1 MDIIK
6 KYWVILVAGL
16 LIRIAVSALTYH
28 PDINYQVIASAAF
41 FNGAPNPYEKAGEL
55 VPGTKLD
62 KPPMS
67 YFLILPFHLL
77 ARPLVSGNTEELF
90 FINHQLVL
98 GKIGFWFYMIYS
110 KLPHL
115 VFDMMLGLALAFLV
129 SQNHQK
135 KVLALWMFN
144 PMTIWAS
151 EAIGQLDIFPT
162 FFIVLCLFLIKKA
175 KMEWAALSL
184 GLGGAIKIAPFLL
197 LPFFLGL
204 ADSKSKVIKL
214 FLLAII
220 PYVLTNMLYISS
232 SEFRNNA
239 LFAPQ
244 LSKSLYAN
252 IPISGG
258 ATILV
263 VPAILIFLYIWYF
276 LKKRSV
282 DKFFKFSLC
291 LLLLTL
297 AFTHFH
303 IQWFL
308 WVSAFL
314 LIFLKDNWG
323 NGVSIAA
330 FGLLISLVLML
341 FLFDSSLQI
350 QLFRPILPSL
360 DQAKGLAEILSPER
374 VIFWRSFAASIF
386 AASSLFLIWMILKKE
401 LRR

>member
-41 FNGAPNPYEKAGEL
+41 FNGAPNPYERAGEL

-98 GKIGFWFYMIYS
+98 GKVSFWFYMIYS

-308 WVSAFL
+308 WVMPLL
-314 LIFLKDNWG
+314 LIWLLDNWNWSTKLACSG
-323 NGVSIAA
+323 IAVS
-330 FGLLISLVLML
+330 LLLML
-341 FLFDSSLQI
+341 FLFDSSHQVK
-350 QLFRPILPSL
+350 LFAPLMPSL
-360 DQAKGLAEILSPER
+360 DGAKGLAEILTNDQ
-374 VIFWRSFAASIF
+374 VYFLRSVAATIF
-386 AASSLFLIWMILKKE
+386 AASSFFIIFKVLKGE
-401 LRR
+401 RQ